1 MMLSAGAR
9 SVWLLPFVF
18 TTGCYGYVAVPSVQ
32 SVQRGMD
39 VRAQLTSDAA
49 VRHSQGRDEPIM
61 RYEGVIVDVAPDT
74 LALDVLIARASGALQ
89 DVVIRD
95 TVNLA
100 TAEIQTMMRRELSV
114 SKTALFTLAAVGG
127 AAALIAGIDQVVGG
141 TGDPPDGGDPT
152 FRPPLFSFQTLRLL
166 LGLR

>member
-1 MMLSAGAR
+1 MMWSARAR
-9 SVWLLPFVF
+9 VVWLLPFF

-74 LALDVLIARASGALQ
+74 LTLDVLVARVSGAVQ

-95 TVNLA
+95 TVNIP
-100 TAEIQTMMRRELSV
+100 TGEIQSMLRRKLSV
-114 SKTALFTLAAVGG
+114 LGIGEEAV
-127 AAALIAGIDQVVGG
+127 
-141 TGDPPDGGDPT
+141 
-152 FRPPLFSFQTLRLL
+152 
-166 LGLR
+166 